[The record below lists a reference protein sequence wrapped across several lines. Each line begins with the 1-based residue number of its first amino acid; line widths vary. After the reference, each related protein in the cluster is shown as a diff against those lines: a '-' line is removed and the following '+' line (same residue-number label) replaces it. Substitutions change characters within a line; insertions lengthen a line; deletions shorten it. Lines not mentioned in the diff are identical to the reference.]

1 MAMDINKFN
10 AAKEKARKMIHED
23 AKQDAH
29 IIKERQLDRERT
41 YRSLKGSG
49 VAAPTGFDGI
59 APSYGSNG
67 SSISQISENYSDDNN
82 DELYSAMDNRMK
94 QFVEGRQ
101 QQPQYVAQ
109 AAPTPINKGLPKEIL
124 ESFSNNY
131 IDQSVFD
138 PNRSV
143 LDTIGVTNSQPQM
156 QQESTQNYQ
165 QPSAGGKV
173 DYELIK
179 SIVESTVKKYINA
192 LGKKVLTE
200 NNDLTMI
207 QVGNKKINLVTRDG
221 DIYEANLVKKGNVKD
236 RTGRNN

>member
-49 VAAPTGFDGI
+49 VPAPTGFDSV

-82 DELYSAMDNRMK
+82 DALYNAMDNRMK

-138 PNRSV
+138 PNRSI

-207 QVGNKKINLVTRDG
+207 QVGNKKINLVTKAG
-221 DIYEANLVKKGNVKD
+221 DVYEADLKFVKNIKK
-236 RTGRNN
+236 